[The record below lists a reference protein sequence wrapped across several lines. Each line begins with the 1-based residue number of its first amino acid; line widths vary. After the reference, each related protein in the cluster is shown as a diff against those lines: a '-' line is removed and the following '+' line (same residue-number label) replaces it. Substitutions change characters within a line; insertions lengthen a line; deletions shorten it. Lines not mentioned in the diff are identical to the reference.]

1 MMYFLDYWQI
11 IAGAIAGL
19 GGFFM
24 GRKMKRS
31 QEKQTEAT
39 AMSSM
44 QTVYDIFSEQTKR
57 QIEILINQLNS
68 MKEELVTNKE
78 DIRMLQI
85 DNRNL
90 HLEVL
95 NLSKE
100 NSKLKERINELEKE
114 NDRKVKENLELI
126 EKLNKKIPNGKSK

>member
-1 MMYFLDYWQI
+1 MVHLLDYWHI
-11 IAGAIAGL
+11 IAGAITGN
-19 GGFFM
+19 GGFFI

-68 MKEELVTNKE
+68 MKEELVNNKE

-126 EKLNKKIPNGKSK
+126 EKLNKKMPNEKSK